1 MSIPN
6 DGQIRRQMEELMKV
20 VDLETMS
27 TKQFIAT
34 LSSNFGGVDL
44 SSKKK
49 FIKATITEIID
60 NMEKDANN
68 NNNNNNNSD
77 EDEDASDDASDAS
90 DDASDASDAS
100 DDDSSSSSE
109 EEVHKPKKKKAGGG
123 GGLSAVKE
131 ISDELAAFLKSGK
144 HMART
149 AIVKSLWVYIKENN
163 LQNPNDKREILL
175 DDRMK
180 AVFGVDSFTMFSMN
194 KYIGA
199 HVEPYKPVDLTTSST
214 TSKKRKAAA
223 AAAKSSST
231 TESSSKDK
239 GGGGGGGAKKKAPGT
254 QAPYRLSDKLQA
266 VVGKSIL
273 PRPQVTQALWAYIRE
288 NDLQNPEDKREI
300 LCDKLLSRVMGGQ
313 SRVTMFSMNK
323 YITPHMLEK
332 VDKSKYQHEE
342 ITKGE
347 DESGS
352 EEESD

>member
-1 MSIPN
+1 MSIPS
-6 DGQIRRQMEELMKV
+6 DAQIRRQMEELMKV

-27 TKQFIAT
+27 TKQFIAA

-49 FIKATITEIID
+49 FIKASITEIID
-60 NMEKDANN
+60 SMEKNG
-68 NNNNNNNSD
+68 
-77 EDEDASDDASDAS
+77 
-90 DDASDASDAS
+90 S
-100 DDDSSSSSE
+100 DDDDDGSDESSE
-109 EEVHKPKKKKAGGG
+109 EEVVKPKKRGGG

-131 ISDELAAFLKSGK
+131 ISDELAAFLQCGK

-149 AIVKSLWVYIKENN
+149 AIVKSLWVYIKEND

-175 DDRMK
+175 DDKMK
-180 AVFGVDSFTMFSMN
+180 AVFGVDNFTMFSMN

-214 TSKKRKAAA
+214 PKKRKAKADP
-223 AAAKSSST
+223 K
-231 TESSSKDK
+231 EK
-239 GGGGGGGAKKKAPGT
+239 GAAKKKAGT
-254 QAPYRLSDKLQA
+254 QAPYKLSDALVA

-300 LCDKLLSRVMGGQ
+300 ICDTLLSRVMGGQ
-313 SRVTMFSMNK
+313 SKVTMFSMNK

-332 VDKSKYQHEE
+332 VDKSQYVHEE
-342 ITKGE
+342 IKKEKSGE
-347 DESGS
+347 EESGS
-352 EEESD
+352 DNISDGEESD

>member
-1 MSIPN
+1 
-6 DGQIRRQMEELMKV
+6 MEELMKV

-34 LSSNFGGVDL
+34 LSTNFGGVDL

-60 NMEKDANN
+60 KMEKDANIN
-68 NNNNNNNSD
+68 KNNNNNNSD
-77 EDEDASDDASDAS
+77 EDEDDGSDDDDDNNASDDAASDDAS
-90 DDASDASDAS
+90 
-100 DDDSSSSSE
+100 SSEE

-131 ISDELAAFLKSGK
+131 ISDELARFLKSGK
-144 HMART
+144 RMART
-149 AIVKSLWVYIKENN
+149 AIVKSLWVYIKEND
-163 LQNPNDKREILL
+163 LQNPEDKREILL
-175 DDRMK
+175 DDGMK

-214 TSKKRKAAA
+214 TTKKRKAAA
-223 AAAKSSST
+223 AAKSSDST
-231 TESSSKDK
+231 KDK
-239 GGGGGGGAKKKAPGT
+239 GGGAKKKAPGT

-288 NDLQNPEDKREI
+288 HDLQNPEDKREI

-332 VDKSKYQHEE
+332 VDKSKYRHEE

-347 DESGS
+347 EDSGS
-352 EEESD
+352 EEESC